1 MNIRYTKEAVEIII
15 ATMNRDSLDFLIPMF
30 PFAHFADFSILIVN
44 QTHENAILTSDFPT
58 VKVINSFEIGLSKS
72 RNLGLKNSR
81 GEILILADDD
91 EVFEPDFIE
100 TIVSNA
106 YEQFPDAAVISFQIE
121 NENRKLFKKYPKQ
134 SQKFLKPLTLFSV
147 MSIEITINKAILETS
162 RIEFDAHFGLGA
174 TFEMGEEAIF
184 LMDLYR
190 QQQQISFVPKVIASH
205 KTQTTTDKVDFLQRY
220 YIQGAFLKR
229 IGMSNWIFRVL
240 QKVFYD
246 VKQKKIRLKETPKAI
261 QFAFNGR
268 KKYLEITQ

>member
-1 MNIRYTKEAVEIII
+1 LNIRYTKEAVEIII

-44 QTHENAILTSDFPT
+44 QTHKDAVLTTDFPT

-72 RNLGLKNSR
+72 RNLGLKNSQ

-91 EVFEPDFIE
+91 EVFQPDFIE
-100 TIVSNA
+100 TIVAA
-106 YEQFPDAAVISFQIE
+106 YELFPDAAVISFQIE
-121 NENRKLFKKYPKQ
+121 NENRKLFKKYPKK
-134 SQKFLKPLTLFSV
+134 SQMFLKPLTLFSV
-147 MSIEITINKAILETS
+147 MSIEITINKAILDAS
-162 RIEFDAHFGLGA
+162 GIEFDTHFGLGA

-190 QQQQISFVPKVIASH
+190 QEQQISFVPKVIASH
-205 KTQTTTDKVDFLQRY
+205 TDKTTTDKVSFLQRY

-229 IGMSNWIFRVL
+229 VGINNWIFRVL